1 MEESANNWSS
11 KIGFIL
17 AAAGSAIGLGNIW
30 RLPYLVAQNG
40 GGTFLVIYL
49 FFCFSIGLSILL
61 AEFTIGRYMG
71 KSLTTTLPSSV
82 KFPNFFSRGSYIFL
96 LVAFTLLSFYFV
108 VAGWTLTYT
117 FKSALNLIQ
126 YDMNGKNYY
135 EGIFSDI
142 LSSPWQLI
150 IPTILFVLITAMIN
164 YKGVIEGVEKVNLY
178 MLPALFIMLI
188 IMIVKVLT
196 LDGAMGGVKYIFSF
210 KPSFINKSMI
220 LSALGQAF
228 FSLSVGMGIM
238 IIFGSYVKSNYNLKQ
253 SAISTVLLGSVI
265 GIFSSLM
272 IIPAVFAFHLDINAG
287 PSLTFMTLP
296 TIFAQLPL
304 GAFFAT
310 IFFLMMSFAALT
322 STISILETAIPFAS
336 HILKSSRKTSVVISS
351 LILSILSVI
360 QALSFNKLSFIT
372 LFGMNTFDL
381 AGNFVNLGMMVSSI
395 FLCILIGFC
404 LPQYIIKNEITNHNT
419 IIFKLFNLWYLS
431 IKYIIPIIILLIM
444 FY

>member
-1 MEESANNWSS
+1 MEQSTHNWSS

-61 AEFTIGRYMG
+61 AEFAIGRYMG
-71 KSLTTTLPSSV
+71 KSLTTKLPSSV
-82 KFPNFFSRGSYIFL
+82 KFPNFFSKGSYIFL
-96 LVAFTLLSFYFV
+96 LVAFSLLSFYFV

-117 FKSALNLIQ
+117 FKSAFNLIQ

-135 EGIFSDI
+135 EGVFGDI

-150 IPTILFVLITAMIN
+150 IPTLLFVLITAIIN

-196 LDGAMGGVKYIFSF
+196 LDGAIDGIKYIFSF
-210 KPSFINKSMI
+210 NTAFITKATI

-228 FSLSVGMGIM
+228 FSLSLGAGTM

-253 SAISTVLLGSVI
+253 SAISTVLLGSGI

-296 TIFAQLPL
+296 TIFAQFPF

-336 HILKSSRKTSVVISS
+336 NILKSSRQKAIIIFSIIVGF
-351 LILSILSVI
+351 LSII
-360 QALSFNKLSFIT
+360 QSLSFNKLSFIT

-381 AGNFVNLGMMVSSI
+381 AGNFVNLGMMISSI
-395 FLCILIGFC
+395 FLCFLIGFC
-404 LPQYIIKNEITNHNT
+404 LPKDIIKNEITNHNT
-419 IIFKLFNLWYLS
+419 IIFKLFNVWYFA
-431 IKYIIPIIILLIM
+431 IKYVIPLAVIIITL
-444 FY
+444 F